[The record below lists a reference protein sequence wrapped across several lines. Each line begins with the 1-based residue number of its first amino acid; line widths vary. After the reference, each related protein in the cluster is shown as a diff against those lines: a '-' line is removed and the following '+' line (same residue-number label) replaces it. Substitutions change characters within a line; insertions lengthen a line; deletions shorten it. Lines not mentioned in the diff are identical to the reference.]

1 MKVYLASPFF
11 SETERTDYF
20 EALAILRGRG
30 LCVYAPLLHQRGRCG
45 LLRREWAEATFQDD
59 LAALQSADI
68 VVMLF
73 YGLYS
78 DSGTAWECGYAYAL
92 GKKIVAVY
100 LHGGK
105 SNCMINCSCHA
116 NVQGLDGLKNYDF
129 CTLLPVNYY
138 G

>member
-45 LLRREWAEATFQDD
+45 LSRREWAEATFQDD

-68 VVMLF
+68 VVMF
-73 YGLYS
+73 FMGCIRTEAPRGNAAMRTPSAKRSSPYIC
-78 DSGTAWECGYAYAL
+78 TAENPTA
-92 GKKIVAVY
+92 
-100 LHGGK
+100 
-105 SNCMINCSCHA
+105 
-116 NVQGLDGLKNYDF
+116 
-129 CTLLPVNYY
+129 
-138 G
+138 